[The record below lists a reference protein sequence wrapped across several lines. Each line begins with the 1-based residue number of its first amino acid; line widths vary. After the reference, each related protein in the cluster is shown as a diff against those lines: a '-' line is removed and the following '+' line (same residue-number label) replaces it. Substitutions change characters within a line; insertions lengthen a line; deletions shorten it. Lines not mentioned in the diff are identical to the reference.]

1 VVRTNPFGDNRAGER
16 AYRRAE
22 RIVAA
27 LFLLTN
33 HIPHT
38 EPLRATIRSEAV
50 ALLERILGV
59 RDEMRSPQSTAVLQV
74 RASLRK
80 LISLVQILGVSGAV
94 SAENADTII
103 RALDELGNFFVVSQ
117 KSVLSESVV
126 FSQEEFLD
134 VHAALP
140 RSTAPRR
147 QKDIKDTHEGRGGVG
162 IERGVDVSDVSQ
174 KGGDTSVRKQ
184 SIVEIVRA
192 GGTLGIKEIASN
204 LPEYSEKMIQRE
216 LLDLVSSGRVKKTGD
231 KRWSRYSIA

>member
-1 VVRTNPFGDNRAGER
+1 
-16 AYRRAE
+16 
-22 RIVAA
+22 
-27 LFLLTN
+27 
-33 HIPHT
+33 
-38 EPLRATIRSEAV
+38 
-50 ALLERILGV
+50 
-59 RDEMRSPQSTAVLQV
+59 MRSPQSTAVLQV

-162 IERGVDVSDVSQ
+162 IERGVDASDVSQ

-216 LLDLVSSGRVKKTGD
+216 LLELVSSGRVKKTGD